1 MVPRKSRTPI
11 VADTNVFVRAFK
23 SRSNTNANRRVVRL
37 WLIERKLQLVV
48 SSDLI
53 DEYLEIFSAVLGMDE
68 VTVQDWQVRFETDRR
83 ATLVGLGRRYT
94 ESRDPDD
101 NLLLATATAGRA
113 EFLIT
118 NDLDLLE
125 LPDQFRHRLPY
136 QIVTPQ
142 VFCRRW
148 DQPT

>member
-1 MVPRKSRTPI
+1 MVPRKQRTPI

-23 SRSNTNANRRVVRL
+23 ARSQTTANRRVVRL

-48 SSDLI
+48 SAELI
-53 DEYLEIFSAVLGMDE
+53 AEYLEIFSAVLGMDDT
-68 VTVQDWQVRFETDRR
+68 TVRDWQLRFETDRR

-125 LPDQFRHRLPY
+125 LPENVQDRLPY
-136 QIVTPQ
+136 DIVTPQ
-142 VFCRRW
+142 AFLRAW
-148 DQPT
+148 EQT

>member
-1 MVPRKSRTPI
+1 MVPRKQRTPI

-23 SRSNTNANRRVVRL
+23 ARSQTTANRRVVRL

-48 SSDLI
+48 SAALI
-53 DEYLEIFSAVLGMDE
+53 AEYLEIFSAVLGMDDT
-68 VTVQDWQVRFETDRR
+68 TVRDWQLRFETDRR

-125 LPDQFRHRLPY
+125 LPENVQDRLPY
-136 QIVTPQ
+136 DIVTPQ
-142 VFCRRW
+142 AFLRAW
-148 DQPT
+148 EQT

>member
-1 MVPRKSRTPI
+1 MVPRKQRTPI

-23 SRSNTNANRRVVRL
+23 ARSQTTANRRVVRL

-48 SSDLI
+48 SAELI
-53 DEYLEIFSAVLGMDE
+53 AEYLEIFSAVLGMDDT
-68 VTVQDWQVRFETDRR
+68 TVRDWQLRFETDRR

-125 LPDQFRHRLPY
+125 LPENVQDRLPY
-136 QIVTPQ
+136 DIVTPQ
-142 VFCRRW
+142 AFLRTW
-148 DQPT
+148 EQT